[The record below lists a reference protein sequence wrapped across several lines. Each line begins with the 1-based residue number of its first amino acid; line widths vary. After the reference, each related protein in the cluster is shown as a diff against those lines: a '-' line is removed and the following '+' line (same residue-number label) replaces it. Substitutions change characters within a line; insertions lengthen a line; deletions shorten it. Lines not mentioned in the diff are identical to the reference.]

1 MGVILSTPLVFGL
14 MVFYF
19 IIVFAN
25 TWLELEVG
33 VEVGGT
39 EEGMLFAKI

>member
-1 MGVILSTPLVFGL
+1 MGVILSTPLILGL
-14 MVFYF
+14 MGFYF

-33 VEVGGT
+33 VGVGGT

>member
-1 MGVILSTPLVFGL
+1 MKKHLMMDVILSTPLVLGV
-14 MVFYF
+14 MGFYF

-33 VEVGGT
+33 VGLGET
-39 EEGMLFAKI
+39 E